1 MSWLSAFSFS
11 REPDPQCV
19 ALQASLKSVLS
30 RIEAAE
36 RSLVL
41 IAETDE
47 VMPES
52 RRSLVRSTYGDKE
65 ERLRRAQEV
74 VEVVAGA
81 GKSRADHTS
90 SMRLHLSEL
99 VECLSAAE
107 QTLRPLVGRHQ
118 GGTPASDAPEALLE
132 RLALKAAAAVR
143 SIYRDNEEARSTKT
157 EEEVEELITK
167 YAGSEEELLAKVKAK
182 YPARSP
188 ATAVRSKSPS
198 PTVLVEAIEES
209 AVVVALVEEAGKTG
223 AEEAAEAAEAAEEAE
238 VKAAVKAAVKAMAV
252 RVTGVA
258 VAAATKVAEA
268 AEAVEAAEAAA
279 RQEAV
284 EVRAAVK
291 GALKGMTARIA
302 EAAEAA

>member
-41 IAETDE
+41 VAETDE
-47 VMPES
+47 AMPES

-74 VEVVAGA
+74 QELLTGA

-99 VECLSAAE
+99 VESLSAAE

-118 GGTPASDAPEALLE
+118 GGTPVGDTPEALLE

-143 SIYRDNEEARSTKT
+143 SIYRDSEEARSSKSV
-157 EEEVEELITK
+157 EEVEELLAK

-182 YPARSP
+182 YPARAP
-188 ATAVRSKSPS
+188 ATAARSKSPS
-198 PTVLVEAIEES
+198 SAVLMEPIEES
-209 AVVVALVEEAGKTG
+209 AVVVALVEEAGKT
-223 AEEAAEAAEAAEEAE
+223 EAAEAAEAAE
-238 VKAAVKAAVKAMAV
+238 VKAAVKAAVKAMAA
-252 RVTGVA
+252 RVTGRAAA
-258 VAAATKVAEA
+258 VATKAAEA

-279 RQEAV
+279 RQEAE
-284 EVRAAVK
+284 EVKAAVK
-291 GALKGMTARIA
+291 GALKGLTARIA
-302 EAAEAA
+302 